1 MALSKKGRRILKKIP
16 REPGVYVMKDGEN
29 EILYIGKAKDLRNRV
44 KTYFDSNTFLSP
56 QKIEMVR
63 QIEDVEYIVVGSEE
77 EALILEANLV
87 KFNQPPFNVDL
98 KDGKQYPYIKITNE
112 DFPAISRTRNLV
124 DSKARYYGP
133 FTSARAVKNTVS
145 YLVKAFQ
152 LRECKRMKKDKGF
165 IKGQIGL
172 CSAPCFRPED
182 NTDYMERI
190 KVVDGLLRGRG
201 KGLLRK
207 LEGMM
212 KEHTRHEKYEEAAVL
227 RDIIA
232 DIKRLDPS
240 QKVSLLPDSE
250 SDLFVVQRDREM
262 DENLY
267 CVLILKVRGGQVIS
281 ENFFFV
287 DAADIVLEDEGDD
300 KEASLIRDA
309 LLRYYVMSYIP
320 KRIVL
325 EDNPRVDMEEI
336 QKALKRIKSG
346 PVKLVR
352 RPTGKTRQLLLLA
365 RKNALLKIASK
376 PTKGKGSRIR
386 SVSKDPHQELVEL
399 KQDLGLPT
407 IPYRIEAIDIS
418 NLQGDSAVGSLVTF
432 LDALPS
438 KKDYRRYNIRT
449 VLGINDFE
457 MVKEVVKRRYS
468 KNPLPDLIMIDG
480 GRIQVDFA
488 VQGLVELG
496 MAGYNVIG
504 LAKRNEEIF
513 LPDEEEPVVLGKR
526 KASLHLLQR
535 IRDESHRFAI
545 SLHRKQRKRRT
556 VRSELDDIPGL
567 GGKRVRLLLRRF
579 GSIKKLKECSKKQLL
594 EVPGIGEKLA
604 EVIIEG
610 LHKND

>member
-1 MALSKKGRRILKKIP
+1 
-16 REPGVYVMKDGEN
+16 
-29 EILYIGKAKDLRNRV
+29 
-44 KTYFDSNTFLSP
+44 
-56 QKIEMVR
+56 
-63 QIEDVEYIVVGSEE
+63 
-77 EALILEANLV
+77 
-87 KFNQPPFNVDL
+87 VDL

-112 DFPAISRTRNLV
+112 DFPAICRTRDLR
-124 DSKARYYGP
+124 DSAARYYGP
-133 FTSARAVKNTVS
+133 FTSARAVKNTVA

-152 LRECKRMKKDKGF
+152 LRECKRMKKDKGC

-172 CSAPCFRPED
+172 CSSPCSRPED

-207 LEGMM
+207 LESMM
-212 KEHTRHEKYEEAAVL
+212 KEHTQHQRYEEAAVL

-232 DIKRLDPS
+232 EIKRLDPT

-250 SDLFVVQRDREM
+250 SDLFVMGRDEQVARH
-262 DENLY
+262 LY

-287 DAADIVLEDEGDD
+287 DAADIVLEDDRDD
-300 KEASLIRDA
+300 KEASMIKDA

-325 EDNPRVDMEEI
+325 DAHPGMDTEEI
-336 QKALKRIKSG
+336 QGALRRIKGG
-346 PVKLVR
+346 PVMLVR
-352 RPTGKTRQLLLLA
+352 RPTGKTKQLLQLA
-365 RKNALLKIASK
+365 RKNALLKIAAK
-376 PTKGKGSRIR
+376 PTKGKGSGIR
-386 SVSKDPHQELVEL
+386 TVSKDPHQELVEL
-399 KQDLGLPT
+399 KQDLDLPG

-488 VQGLVELG
+488 VQGLDELG
-496 MAGYNVIG
+496 MTGYNIIG

-513 LPDEEEPVVLGKR
+513 LPGEEEPVVLERR
-526 KASLHLLQR
+526 KPSLHLLQR

-556 VRSELDDIPGL
+556 VRSQLDDIPGL
-567 GGKRVRLLLRRF
+567 GQKRARLLLRRF
-579 GSIKKLKECSKKQLL
+579 GSIKKLKESSKEELM
-594 EVPGIGEKLA
+594 EIPGIGEKLA
-604 EVIIEG
+604 EVIVEG
-610 LHKND
+610 LRKRD